1 MCLYKFRILGEYL
14 HSSHTYVKYK
24 SDLHRKK
31 LLYIW
36 LESVFFQRN
45 ILLMKSFFFFLSLSD
60 VYPGLILKSGAARR
74 IAIAY
79 NRMCANEESGNLEKM
94 FINMA
99 HGQTGQFRTDT
110 ECVCSLT
117 EVQIGGGGTQASSPS
132 VPLPPQLTKCQ
143 NLLGI
148 RCSAS
153 LMPLQ
158 PWKEF
163 PSCPASRKVSLEP
176 CFSQLFLNPWAPCRW
191 TRLLV
196 KTLLCGLYD

>member
-1 MCLYKFRILGEYL
+1 
-14 HSSHTYVKYK
+14 
-24 SDLHRKK
+24 
-31 LLYIW
+31 
-36 LESVFFQRN
+36 
-45 ILLMKSFFFFLSLSD
+45 MKSFFFFLSLSD

-79 NRMCANEESGNLEKM
+79 NRMCARWGVRKSGENVYQ
-94 FINMA
+94 
-99 HGQTGQFRTDT
+99 HGTWPNRAIPNRHRV
-110 ECVCSLT
+110 CVFFNWSADWRWRHAGLLSL
-117 EVQIGGGGTQASSPS
+117 SSPPSPAHKVSEPPGDS
-132 VPLPPQLTKCQ
+132 VLSLPD
-143 NLLGI
+143 
-148 RCSAS
+148 
-153 LMPLQ
+153 MPLQ

>member
-79 NRMCANEESGNLEKM
+79 NRMCARWGVRKSGENVYQHGTWPNRAIPNRHRVCM
-94 FINMA
+94 FFNWSA
-99 HGQTGQFRTDT
+99 DWRWRHAGLL
-110 ECVCSLT
+110 SL
-117 EVQIGGGGTQASSPS
+117 SSP
-132 VPLPPQLTKCQ
+132 
-143 NLLGI
+143 
-148 RCSAS
+148 
-153 LMPLQ
+153 
-158 PWKEF
+158 
-163 PSCPASRKVSLEP
+163 PSPAHKVSEP
-176 CFSQLFLNPWAPCRW
+176 PGDSVLSLPDAAATMKGVSFLSS
-191 TRLLV
+191 
-196 KTLLCGLYD
+196 K